1 MSVIRR
7 AAARFRRDESGAT
20 AVEYGLILSLMTLA
34 LIGALSATGSGTS
47 ENWQGVADDVG
58 GAMANAHGG

>member
-1 MSVIRR
+1 MKTIRE
-7 AAARFRRDESGAT
+7 AAMRFSRNESGAT

-47 ENWQGVADDVG
+47 EQWQGVSDDVT
-58 GAMANAHGG
+58 GAMANAGT

>member
-7 AAARFRRDESGAT
+7 AATRFRRDESGAT

-34 LIGALSATGSGTS
+34 LIGALAATGDGTS
-47 ENWQGVADDVG
+47 DNWKGVADDVG
-58 GAMANAHGG
+58 GAMSSAGT